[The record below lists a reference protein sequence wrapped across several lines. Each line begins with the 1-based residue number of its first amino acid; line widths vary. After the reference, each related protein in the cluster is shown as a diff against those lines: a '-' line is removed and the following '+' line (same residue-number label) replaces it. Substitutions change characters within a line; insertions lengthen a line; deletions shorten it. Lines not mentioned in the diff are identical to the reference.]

1 MFRLFGKRCSIEPLM
16 NTSSSL
22 ASRPFRRRSRKPSKR
37 AASSGI
43 SFCAISQDRKST
55 RLNSSHLVISYA
67 VFCLKKKKNYHLD
80 HCSRLTT
87 LAFLSSDP
95 ALRSVPISHITSRYH
110 CKCQHRY
117 LQMLHLSRHPLSLL
131 LI

>member
-67 VFCLKKKKNYHLD
+67 VFCLKKKKNYHLLLSQGALLHHQQLTGSPTNAGSAD
-80 HCSRLTT
+80 RQYCLCHDLAHNEWLPYLHGVPRHALHC
-87 LAFLSSDP
+87 LS
-95 ALRSVPISHITSRYH
+95 
-110 CKCQHRY
+110 
-117 LQMLHLSRHPLSLL
+117 
-131 LI
+131 

>member
-67 VFCLKKKKNYHLD
+67 VFCLKKKKNYHL
-80 HCSRLTT
+80 
-87 LAFLSSDP
+87 LALGAHFPRATVPPDLRHAP
-95 ALRSVPISHITSRYH
+95 ALRGAV
-110 CKCQHRY
+110 
-117 LQMLHLSRHPLSLL
+117 RHPNCFPLPVPSPLL
-131 LI
+131 ARAIRALPLPVTP